1 MTGFLLPGDALSGDS
16 GRKRVFIHIGLH
28 KTGTS
33 SIQQFLTA
41 NRDVLERNRVL
52 YPAGIS
58 GGQAHH
64 QFASFFFRPDSDK
77 AFPHFVNK
85 HYGTRMRWEQALRAF
100 RDDLEASLFHSI
112 VFSSERFGVSGCIKE
127 RLKAFFEPFETRIV
141 VFIRRQD
148 HWVDSRL
155 NQRRKMKKS
164 FDWKNSPVIRSR
176 EMDYYGLLAD

>member
-1 MTGFLLPGDALSGDS
+1 MTNMLQKSLNWARATGCTHTIPGNPSGSCAGVPRKHSLLSAAEAGAKRWVMTGFLLPGDALSGDS

-64 QFASFFFRPDSDK
+64 SSHRFFSDLIQTRRFRI
-77 AFPHFVNK
+77 
-85 HYGTRMRWEQALRAF
+85 L
-100 RDDLEASLFHSI
+100 
-112 VFSSERFGVSGCIKE
+112 
-127 RLKAFFEPFETRIV
+127 
-141 VFIRRQD
+141 
-148 HWVDSRL
+148 
-155 NQRRKMKKS
+155 
-164 FDWKNSPVIRSR
+164 
-176 EMDYYGLLAD
+176 